1 MTTNNNDSFD
11 YLLRTQFSFTADD
24 PALANLLK
32 GIADQK
38 ININAFAQLKGN
50 DTNYVRLVV
59 GSSEA
64 EAPIELQSVRRILR
78 SLKIRFQEKQV
89 IQIIRLRAGRAG
101 QIDDIY
107 SALWCKV
114 EVRSIYIGEKT
125 NVYVD
130 STDLDQ
136 VIAILSSEN
145 IEPCS

>member
-24 PALANLLK
+24 PAMANLLK

-64 EAPIELQSVRRILR
+64 EAPLELQSIRRILR
-78 SLKIRFQEKQV
+78 SLKIRSQEKQV

-101 QIDDIY
+101 QIDAIY

-114 EVRSIYIGEKT
+114 DVRAIYIGEKT

-136 VIAILSSEN
+136 VITILSSEN

>member
-1 MTTNNNDSFD
+1 MPTNNNDSFD

-24 PALANLLK
+24 PALASLLK
-32 GIADQK
+32 VVADQK
-38 ININAFAQLKGN
+38 LNINAFAQLKGN

-64 EAPIELQSVRRILR
+64 ETPLEVQTVRRTLR

-114 EVRSIYIGEKT
+114 DVRAIYIGEKT
-125 NVYVD
+125 NVYVET
-130 STDLDQ
+130 TDLDQ
-136 VIAILSSEN
+136 VINILSSET